1 MSHPKRSVRSIFTG
15 YLGWFSGDAVDLN
28 PLPPKDKARNLIGM
42 CLCVSPPKRVRFP
55 YSSELGGG
63 VGEVLKKARDSLNKG
78 NHQWA
83 LGKRLFLL
91 RRFC

>member
-1 MSHPKRSVRSIFTG
+1 MRSIFTG

-42 CLCVSPPKRVRFP
+42 CLCVYPLIESCLLSIFFP
-55 YSSELGGG
+55 FSSSELGGG
-63 VGEVLKKARDSLNKG
+63 LGEVLKKARDSLNKG

-83 LGKRLFLL
+83 LGKRVYP
-91 RRFC
+91 